1 MPAIDLTYP
10 KLLDLFSQHLD
21 PNRTES
27 ASFLI
32 WYFENYLRLD
42 PVDAV
47 DAVCDQPGDKGVDG
61 VYINE
66 DSGTIEVY
74 QSKISQKKGRTI
86 GDTLLK
92 EFAGTL
98 KQFESISTLKNMIA
112 SAGKA
117 DVAKLVERLDL
128 LNKVGDYALKGIF
141 VSNSDLDKNGSD
153 YLKAH
158 TAIRF
163 VGNSELVTTF
173 ISAARDARI
182 GKPASFDVSGYEIS
196 TYVVDKGHEAV
207 IAPLKAS
214 ELVKL
219 DGIANQAL
227 FAYNVRGPLGR
238 TQVNKDIASSVRDRS
253 RHKLF
258 PLFHNGITIIAKE
271 LKATKDRI
279 TMKDYYVV
287 NGCQSLSELYNN
299 SACLTED
306 LRILAKLI
314 KMDASSPL
322 SEMVTSF
329 SNNQNGVKARDF
341 KSNNPIQIRLQ
352 NEVATQYGKEFHYEI
367 KRGENGSATT
377 PITNEDAGLYLI
389 AFDLKRPWTTHRKYQ
404 VFEDDHAEIFGRP
417 VVDASRIVLS
427 HLLAEQVDNA
437 MKKLKNTLFAKYAL
451 TRFLMLYIVR
461 LVLEEDDLG
470 KEVISNPA
478 SYIADKKRRKA
489 LITCIA
495 RILDDVVIDL
505 NAEVAQLGEDF
516 DYRGKLRDEAWV
528 KALAHKVVSDHRKL
542 VARGRIL
549 PLSEEFKNALA
560 TATAKKPLRL
570 ARSKPRW
577 K

>member
-1 MPAIDLTYP
+1 
-10 KLLDLFSQHLD
+10 
-21 PNRTES
+21 
-27 ASFLI
+27 
-32 WYFENYLRLD
+32 
-42 PVDAV
+42 
-47 DAVCDQPGDKGVDG
+47 
-61 VYINE
+61 
-66 DSGTIEVY
+66 
-74 QSKISQKKGRTI
+74 
-86 GDTLLK
+86 
-92 EFAGTL
+92 
-98 KQFESISTLKNMIA
+98 
-112 SAGKA
+112 
-117 DVAKLVERLDL
+117 
-128 LNKVGDYALKGIF
+128 F

-153 YLKAH
+153 YLKSH
-158 TAIRF
+158 STIRF
-163 VGNSELVTTF
+163 VGNAELVATF

-227 FAYNVRGPLGR
+227 YAYNVRGPLGR

-299 SACLTED
+299 STCLTED

-352 NEVATQYGKEFHYEI
+352 NEVAAQYGKEFHYEI
-367 KRGENGSATT
+367 KRGENGSSTT

-437 MKKLKNTLFAKYAL
+437 IKRLKNTLFAKYAL

-478 SYIADKKRRKA
+478 GYIADKKKRNA
-489 LITCIA
+489 LVMCIA

-516 DYRGKLRDEAWV
+516 DYRGKLRDEPWV

-542 VARGRIL
+542 VARARIL

-560 TATAKKPLRL
+560 AASAKKPASVVRT
-570 ARSKPRW
+570 RQRVR
-577 K
+577 